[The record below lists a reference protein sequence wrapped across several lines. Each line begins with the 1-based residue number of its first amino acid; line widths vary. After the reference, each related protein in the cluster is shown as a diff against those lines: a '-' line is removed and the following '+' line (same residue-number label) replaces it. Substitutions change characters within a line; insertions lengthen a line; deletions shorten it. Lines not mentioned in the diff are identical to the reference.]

1 MNTLKAMGRA
11 ALTLIMVVAAV
22 FVGRHLWHYYMEE
35 PWTRDARVRADVVNI
50 APDVTGLVSD
60 VFIKDNQTVHKG
72 DVLFRVDRRRF
83 ELALAQ
89 DEAALAQA
97 KATLDLAVTERQRQ
111 ERLGDSGSE
120 QNREK
125 AVGAEQQDLA
135 AYNQALATRDVAKLD
150 LERTD
155 VKSTVNGTV
164 SNLDLQP
171 GDFVT
176 RGTAKVAVVDSDSLR
191 IEAYFE
197 ENKLPRLQP
206 GDRATV
212 RLMGQA
218 AELQGRVDSIAT
230 GIEDRERTS
239 STGLLANINPT
250 FTWVRLAQRVPVRI
264 QLDKVP
270 EGTKLISGLTATVDI
285 QPKSR

>member
-1 MNTLKAMGRA
+1 MNTLKTLGRVC
-11 ALTLIMVVAAV
+11 LTLLMVVAAM
-22 FVGRHLWHYYMEE
+22 FVGSHLWHYYMEE
-35 PWTRDARVRADVVNI
+35 PWTRDARVRADVVDV

-60 VFIKDNQTVHKG
+60 VFVKDNQTVHKG

-89 DEAALAQA
+89 SEASLAQA

-125 AVGAEQQDLA
+125 AVGTEQQDLA
-135 AYNQALATRDVAKLD
+135 AYNQALASRDIAKLD

-155 VKSTVNGTV
+155 VKSTVNGSVT
-164 SNLDLQP
+164 NLDLQP

-197 ENKLPRLQP
+197 ENKLPRIQP
-206 GDRATV
+206 GDRAV
-212 RLMGQA
+212 VKMMGVN
-218 AELQGRVDSIAT
+218 EDLEGHVDSIAT
-230 GIEDRERTS
+230 GIDDRERTS
-239 STGLLANINPT
+239 SSGLLANINPT

-264 QLDKVP
+264 HLDKVP
-270 EGTKLISGLTATVDI
+270 EGTKLISGRTVTVDI
-285 QPKSR
+285 QPKGR